1 MSHTAS
7 ASLHRTSIG
16 IEPPVLEV
24 LTYEARARGLLVPA
38 IRPPTVPVGTARLRI
53 SLSAAHEP
61 RHIEQLAQAL
71 HETGAGT

>member
-24 LTYEARARGLLVPA
+24 LTYEARARGLLVPEM
-38 IRPPTVPVGTARLRI
+38 IRKIVGGWAEAHPMWRTDLGKKVVASVVPLK
-53 SLSAAHEP
+53 
-61 RHIEQLAQAL
+61 
-71 HETGAGT
+71 